1 MKITEQTASKMVARR
16 SPLGQVLGGL
26 VPLLL
31 GVLLLT
37 QATAG
42 TFLVLIMA
50 LASTGVGLLSIIG
63 AQRGTVTVD
72 KPSGTVSLT
81 LKSLLSAQETRSVNI
96 ADIDRLTYSRLY
108 ASGFAGRGSR
118 RNDCILVLKDGSCE
132 LLPEDIGLNIRVMG
146 FVAFSRPA
154 DRKFDSALAQF
165 IGVPLVEH
173 DQPRFAGTTVQE
185 QAPAGLA
192 PAQWYPDPTGRHDH
206 RYWDGLRW
214 TANVADQG
222 RQGVD
227 PLSDASPVTTA

>member
-1 MKITEQTASKMVARR
+1 VKITEQTESRMVARR
-16 SPLGQVLGGL
+16 SPLGQALGGL
-26 VPLLL
+26 VPFLL

-50 LASTGVGLLSIIG
+50 LAFTGVGLLSIIG
-63 AQRGTVTVD
+63 AQRGTIAVD

-81 LKSLLSAQETRSVNI
+81 LKSLLSAKDTRTVNI

-108 ASGFAGRGSR
+108 ANGFASRGSR

-132 LLPEDIGLNIRVMG
+132 VLPEDIGLNIRVMG

-165 IGVPLVEH
+165 MGVPLVEH
-173 DQPRFAGTTVQE
+173 DGPGFAGATVQE
-185 QAPAGLA
+185 HVPAGLA
-192 PAQWYPDPTGRHDH
+192 PAQWYPDPAGRHDH
-206 RYWDGLRW
+206 RYWDGLQW
-214 TANVADQG
+214 TANVADHG
-222 RQGVD
+222 KQGVD
-227 PLSDASPVTTA
+227 PLPEASSVPTA